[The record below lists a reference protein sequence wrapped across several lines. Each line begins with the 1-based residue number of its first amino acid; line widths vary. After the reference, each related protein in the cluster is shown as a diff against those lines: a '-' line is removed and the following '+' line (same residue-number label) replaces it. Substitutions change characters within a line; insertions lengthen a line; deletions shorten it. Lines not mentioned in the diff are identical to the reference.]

1 LTLAYYLPQN
11 AGDLARKYIT
21 DPDLLSFID
30 AECFIVST
38 VDACRTPMINASMV
52 ICDRHY
58 GGINYPRGGVGVIAR
73 ELAEGLVEKGGQIKY
88 KANVT
93 QILMEAGKVMGVQLS
108 NGTIIWAKKV
118 ISNATR
124 WDTFG
129 EKILKMCSFAFCSQ
143 TASQVRPHLQS

>member
-1 LTLAYYLPQN
+1 
-11 AGDLARKYIT
+11 
-21 DPDLLSFID
+21 
-30 AECFIVST
+30 
-38 VDACRTPMINASMV
+38 
-52 ICDRHY
+52 
-58 GGINYPRGGVGVIAR
+58 
-73 ELAEGLVEKGGQIKY
+73 
-88 KANVT
+88 
-93 QILMEAGKVMGVQLS
+93 MGVQLS

>member
-1 LTLAYYLPQN
+1 
-11 AGDLARKYIT
+11 
-21 DPDLLSFID
+21 
-30 AECFIVST
+30 
-38 VDACRTPMINASMV
+38 
-52 ICDRHY
+52 
-58 GGINYPRGGVGVIAR
+58 VGVIAR

-108 NGTIIWAKKV
+108 NGTIIRAKKV

-143 TASQVRPHLQS
+143 TASQVRPHRQS